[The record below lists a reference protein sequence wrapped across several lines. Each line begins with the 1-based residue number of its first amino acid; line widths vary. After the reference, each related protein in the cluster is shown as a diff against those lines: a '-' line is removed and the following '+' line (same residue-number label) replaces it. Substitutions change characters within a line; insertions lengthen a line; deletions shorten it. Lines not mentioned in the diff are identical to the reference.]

1 MWETYNNDRE
11 VIDKLNAILP
21 SEDKPH
27 YDEIKLKAKISKLLR
42 DFSEEYDVELVGIDI
57 RKNDFYPD
65 ESLDTPMYNM
75 DFCWKFDYL
84 AH

>member
-1 MWETYNNDRE
+1 MTNK
-11 VIDKLNAILP
+11 DKKAKKRV
-21 SEDKPH
+21 D
-27 YDEIKLKAKISKLLR
+27 DEIKLKTKISKLLR

-65 ESLDTPMYNM
+65 KSLDTPMYNM
-75 DFCWKFDYL
+75 DFCLKFDYL

>member
-1 MWETYNNDRE
+1 MKNK
-11 VIDKLNAILP
+11 DKKAKKRV
-21 SEDKPH
+21 D
-27 YDEIKLKAKISKLLR
+27 DEIKLKTKISKLLR
-42 DFSEEYDVELVGIDI
+42 DF
-57 RKNDFYPD
+57 

>member
-1 MWETYNNDRE
+1 MMMTNK
-11 VIDKLNAILP
+11 DKKAKKRV
-21 SEDKPH
+21 D
-27 YDEIKLKAKISKLLR
+27 DEIKLKAKISKLLR

-57 RKNDFYPD
+57 QKNCFYPD

>member
-1 MWETYNNDRE
+1 MY
-11 VIDKLNAILP
+11 DKFSA
-21 SEDKPH
+21 SHK
-27 YDEIKLKAKISKLLR
+27 IKFKINLKEKRPMINHR

>member
-1 MWETYNNDRE
+1 MMTNK
-11 VIDKLNAILP
+11 DKKAKKRV
-21 SEDKPH
+21 D
-27 YDEIKLKAKISKLLR
+27 DEIQLKTKISKLLR

-57 RKNDFYPD
+57 SKNDFYPD

-75 DFCWKFDYL
+75 DLYWKFDYL

>member
-1 MWETYNNDRE
+1 MMTN
-11 VIDKLNAILP
+11 IDKKAKKRV
-21 SEDKPH
+21 D
-27 YDEIKLKAKISKLLR
+27 DEIKLKAKISKLLK

-75 DFCWKFDYL
+75 ELYWKVLFSTL
-84 AH
+84 I